1 MATYIMLAKFTEQG
15 IKTIKDSSKRRAA
28 ARDMAKSLGGGIK
41 EIYLTMG
48 QYDIVA
54 IAEAPDD
61 EAAAKLML
69 QVGMQGNLST
79 QTLRAFDE
87 SATEA
92 LLSAL

>member
-1 MATYIMLAKFTEQG
+1 MVTYIMLAKFTEQG
-15 IKTIKDSSKRRAA
+15 IKTVKESSKRRAA
-28 ARDMAKSLGGGIK
+28 ARDIAKSMGGSIQ

-48 QYDIVA
+48 PYDIVA

-69 QVGMQGNLST
+69 QIGMQGNLST

-87 SATEA
+87 SATDA
-92 LLSAL
+92 LLLTL